1 MQELQTLIL
10 NLVGPG
16 PMFELHGQYAQ
27 TNWRSGTLPHHLLHG
42 RRHWRAVYRNVC
54 RVLVRISHKA
64 LMESTKLGLRTG
76 VDHALH
82 DDCHSG
88 LALIW
93 RERGFKGARWP
104 LMLFLTQLLLN
115 VAWSGLFFGLQ
126 NPGLAFAEI
135 VVLWLAILLTTISFF
150 RIALLPGVLFLPYLL
165 WVTFATV
172 LNFEIWRLAVVAR

>member
-1 MQELQTLIL
+1 MANMLKQIG
-10 NLVGPG
+10 V
-16 PMFELHGQYAQ
+16 
-27 TNWRSGTLPHHLLHG
+27 
-42 RRHWRAVYRNVC
+42 
-54 RVLVRISHKA
+54 
-64 LMESTKLGLRTG
+64 LGLFLIICFTAAAIG
-76 VDHALH
+76 
-82 DDCHSG
+82 G
-88 LALIW
+88 LFTATSVGSWYESLTKPSWNPPNWVFAPVWTTLYMMIAIAGWLIW